1 LDERYEDDL
10 EESHR
15 MDPMDQRDP
24 PTPNDAMKALAELFS
39 SPRVR
44 AHAHFRYRI
53 DGPTEVEK
61 AFDSAC
67 KEVFGRDWD
76 KADKE
81 HKRWVRR
88 LRRLGLIG
96 PA

>member
-1 LDERYEDDL
+1 MSLFRGAFDRVDQVDQDD
-10 EESHR
+10 
-15 MDPMDQRDP
+15 PA
-24 PTPNDAMKALAELFS
+24 TPDDAMKALAELFS

-61 AFDSAC
+61 AFDSAF
-67 KEVFGRDWD
+67 KEVFGPDW
-76 KADKE
+76 DKE

-88 LRRLGLIG
+88 LRRLGLIS
-96 PA
+96 